1 MKAQFL
7 TVLSV
12 LLLGMTSGYGTVGAI
27 GDSGSEKSSNV
38 ECVVYT
44 SQGGLLTFRMVKVP
58 EEVVKVALYD
68 AKGDLL
74 VSRKFKRINNVK
86 LSYDLSECPDG
97 RYEIRVSNRDEVVFS
112 SSVVN
117 PLVSLADK

>member
-1 MKAQFL
+1 MKAQVL

-12 LLLGMTSGYGTVGAI
+12 LFLGMTSGYGTVGAT
-27 GDSGSEKSSNV
+27 GDSVSEKSVNV

-44 SQGGLLTFRMVKVP
+44 SQEGLLTFRMVKAP

-68 AKGDLL
+68 AEGDLL

-97 RYEIRVSNRDEVVFS
+97 LYEIHVSNRDGIVFS
-112 SSVVN
+112 GSVVN
-117 PLVSLADK
+117 PLASLANK